1 MCGGGVAHCP
11 FEKLAD
17 IRGVLDEI
25 RGWPGIREPKPGIF
39 YFKRTPFLH
48 FHIGKEQRR
57 WADVRNGKD
66 WGPEVEISIDASH
79 VVQSR
84 FLREVKRRYAAM
96 EQSKPKL

>member
-1 MCGGGVAHCP
+1 MAHCP

-17 IRGVLDEI
+17 LRGVLDEI
-25 RGWPGIREPKPGIF
+25 RGWPGIGEPKPGRF

-48 FHIGKEQRR
+48 FHIDKEQRR

-84 FLREVKRRYAAM
+84 FLREVKRRYGAVLLS
-96 EQSKPKL
+96 SKTAERSVP